1 MKPSGS
7 SHSER
12 QQLVKGRNSK
22 RPSRTDWKRIDA
34 LRDEDIDFSD
44 APELGPDFFKDK
56 SWGFGL
62 AVQNDGSYGW
72 AGGFGST
79 WLMDPGHDLTVLM
92 LTQRMFAGP
101 EPEPLHTDFQAAA
114 YQALA

>member
-1 MKPSGS
+1 
-7 SHSER
+7 
-12 QQLVKGRNSK
+12 
-22 RPSRTDWKRIDA
+22 
-34 LRDEDIDFSD
+34 
-44 APELGPDFFKDK
+44 
-56 SWGFGL
+56 
-62 AVQNDGSYGW
+62 VQNDGSYGW

-114 YQALA
+114 YEALA

>member
-1 MKPSGS
+1 MLLGGGS
-7 SHSER
+7 PVLPAGLAR
-12 QQLVKGRNSK
+12 AMTTGQLTAEQRAKGG
-22 RPSRTDWKRIDA
+22 
-34 LRDEDIDFSD
+34 F
-44 APELGPDFFKDK
+44 GPDFFKDK

-79 WLMDPGHDLTVLM
+79 WLIDPNHDLTVVM